1 MFYGKEG
8 KMKPEDKI
16 EELELQLKKAYE
28 DSAYWRLA
36 YDKLLKMM
44 DRQDEYIRSLERQ
57 TWGSST
63 K

>member
-1 MFYGKEG
+1 
-8 KMKPEDKI
+8 MKPEDKI
-16 EELELQLKKAYE
+16 EELELQLKKAYD

-44 DRQDEYIRSLERQ
+44 DRQDEYIRQLESNY
-57 TWGSST
+57 WGGST

>member
-1 MFYGKEG
+1 
-8 KMKPEDKI
+8 MKPEERI
-16 EELELQLKKAYE
+16 EELELQLKKAYD

-57 TWGSST
+57 TWGGST

>member
-1 MFYGKEG
+1 M
-8 KMKPEDKI
+8 DRI
-16 EELELQLKKAYE
+16 AELENELKRVKQDA
-28 DSAYWRLA
+28 DYWRLA

-57 TWGSST
+57 CWGGST